1 MCRIFLT
8 FYPIVV
14 LYMDN
19 IPTWLALVVSVSIGL
34 IVGILVQ
41 LFVVPWQR
49 RKILNHENKRRTEFT
64 VGDSDC
70 DSSSNGSPRRP
81 KRPLSLVGDAK
92 GLPAITETTELV
104 SLSSQHQHNGLI
116 KKLSIDLSPSVIKGT
131 SPNPYK
137 IDPKIVQKAENLL
150 AANKASL
157 DNTDLTITSLNY
169 IDEYQSTMNGTGR
182 MGLNSYFDRRNSSN
196 LSPKSHDSVT
206 MSNGVK

>member
-1 MCRIFLT
+1 
-8 FYPIVV
+8 
-14 LYMDN
+14 MDN
-19 IPTWLALVVSVSIGL
+19 IPTWIAIVGSVSVGL
-34 IVGILVQ
+34 LVGILVQ
-41 LFVVPWQR
+41 LIIVPWQR
-49 RKILNHENKRRTEFT
+49 RKILNQETKRRTEFT

-81 KRPLSLVGDAK
+81 KRPLSLVGDGK

-182 MGLNSYFDRRNSSN
+182 MALNSYFDRRNSSN
-196 LSPKSHDSVT
+196 LSPKSHDAVT
-206 MSNGVK
+206 MNAGVK